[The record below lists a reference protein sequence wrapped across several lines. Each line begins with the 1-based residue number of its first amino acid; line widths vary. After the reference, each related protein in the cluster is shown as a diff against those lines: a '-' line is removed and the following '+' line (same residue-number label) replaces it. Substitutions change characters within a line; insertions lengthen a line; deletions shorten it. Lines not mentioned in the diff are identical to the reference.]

1 MMRNPLVP
9 VTAAFAAGIWAAPRL
24 FLSASEQVF
33 FLSLIVLGSAALFAI
48 KRHGKGFLLALLGFS
63 LCGVFLASEERT
75 ALPAQHIESLAE
87 RGWIDPAQP
96 LQITGWA
103 RTPSIRHP
111 RGQYFDLA
119 LTEISQQGRDIPA
132 EGIIRFNE
140 YVYDD
145 KGKPLDIA
153 YGTRLTFP
161 LKELRRP
168 RNFLT
173 PGSYDWEGYMRRQ
186 GIYFTGLLRD
196 QGTVETLPGR
206 SGSLF
211 WSNLYRVRSRLLSHI
226 DRLFPPDQNPLDRG
240 PILKAILLGDRHW
253 LSEQTKTIFQE
264 SSTFHALVVSG
275 LHVGALAAGLFWM
288 LSWFRLPDWLT
299 TSLIICCVAAFTFL
313 TGARI
318 PVVRAAL
325 MVLIY
330 LLARLVY
337 RQRALLNSIATAGLI
352 LLVLH
357 PSDLRDSGFQL
368 SFLAVLVIAVI
379 AVPVLQ
385 WTISP
390 YRQALRELDEKEKDS
405 LLQPQQAQFRQDVRI
420 LLDYFCDPA
429 LLPQRRWR
437 IYRKVLLLFATLLL
451 RVVEAAVFIFFI
463 QIGLALTTAA
473 YFHRMMWLGIAAN
486 VLVIPLMGI
495 LVPFGFCVLLASLVW
510 WPVSALGAQFLG
522 ILVSLLLG
530 IMDWVVSLP
539 WVDGRVPTPPAWV
552 SACFIALLLLMAM
565 FVERRSRFV
574 SLSVAAVM
582 AFGVLLTIAPYS
594 PRLPEG
600 RLEIT
605 VLDVGQGDSLF
616 IAFPKGSTMLIDG
629 GGATGMDVGELVV
642 SPYLWSRR
650 LKAIDYLVLTHA
662 HHDHIAGLKSVLGN
676 FSVRELWVGLGANSE
691 ELETLLEIAGN
702 HGVRIVQQRA
712 GGNTEIDGVEI
723 SFLSPP
729 DRRRLRNVSN
739 NDSLVLRLG
748 YGRRHMLLPGD
759 AESSMERRLVREW
772 STIASDILKI
782 PHHGS
787 KSSTSDAFLSQVA
800 PSFGIISVG
809 AYRRF
814 GHPDA
819 EVLETLQSAGVRIYR
834 TDRDGSVTV
843 STDGTRI
850 ELKTFRDSIASWAPF
865 NRQSAR
871 RFPVA
876 R

>member
-1 MMRNPLVP
+1 MRNPLVP
-9 VTAAFAAGIWAAPRL
+9 VTAAFAAGIWFAPRFL
-24 FLSASEQVF
+24 LSASEQVF
-33 FLSLIVLGSAALFAI
+33 FLSLIVFGSIALLAL
-48 KRHGKGFLLALLGFS
+48 RRYGKGWLLALLGFF
-63 LCGVFLASEERT
+63 LCGAFLAAEEQ
-75 ALPAQHIESLAE
+75 AVLPAEHIESLAE
-87 RGWIDPAQP
+87 RGLIDPAQP
-96 LQITGWA
+96 IQITGWA
-103 RTPSIRHP
+103 RTPSVRHP

-119 LTEISQQGRDIPA
+119 LTEIRQQGRVISA
-132 EGIIRFNE
+132 EGIIRLNE
-140 YVYDD
+140 YLYDD
-145 KGKPLDIA
+145 KAKPLDIA
-153 YGTRLTFP
+153 YGMRLRFP

-173 PGSYDWEGYMRRQ
+173 PGSYDWAGYMRRQ

-196 QGTVETLPGR
+196 QETVATLPGR
-206 SGSLF
+206 AGSRY
-211 WSNLYRVRSRLLSHI
+211 WSILYRVRSRLLSHI
-226 DRLFPPDQNPLDRG
+226 DRLFPPQQDPLGRG
-240 PILKAILLGDRHW
+240 PILKAILLGDRQW

-264 SSTFHALVVSG
+264 SSTYHALVVSG
-275 LHVGALAAGLFWM
+275 LHVGALAVGLFWM
-288 LSWFRLPDWLT
+288 LSRFRLPDWLV
-299 TSLIICCVAAFTFL
+299 TSLVICCVAAFTL
-313 TGARI
+313 LAGARV

-330 LLARLVY
+330 FLARLVY

-357 PSDLRDSGFQL
+357 PSDLKDSGFQL

-390 YRQALRELDEKEKDS
+390 YRQALQGLDEKEKDS
-405 LLQPQQAQFRQDVRI
+405 LLKPQQAQFRQDVRT

-429 LLPQRRWR
+429 LLSQRRWR
-437 IYRKVLLLFATLLL
+437 IYRKALLLFATALL

-463 QIGLALTTAA
+463 QIGLALTTAT

-495 LVPFGFCVLLASLVW
+495 LVPLGFCVLLVSLVW
-510 WPVSALGAQFLG
+510 WPLSALGAQLLG
-522 ILVSLLLG
+522 ILVSLLLQ
-530 IMDWVVSLP
+530 IMDGIVSLP
-539 WVDGRVPTPPAWV
+539 WGDGRVPTPPAWV
-552 SACFIALLLLMAM
+552 SVCFIALLLLMAV

-582 AFGVLLTIAPYS
+582 AFGVLFTIAPYS

-600 RLEIT
+600 KLEVT

-616 IAFPKGSTMLIDG
+616 IAFPKGSTMLVDG
-629 GGATGMDVGELVV
+629 GGATVIDVGEQVV

-662 HHDHIAGLKSVLGN
+662 HHDHLDGLKSVLGN
-676 FSVRELWVGLGANSE
+676 FSVRELWIGSGPNSE
-691 ELETLLEIAGN
+691 ELETLLEIAGSRD
-702 HGVRIVQQRA
+702 VRIVHQPA

-748 YGRRHMLLPGD
+748 YGLRHILLPGD
-759 AESSMERRLVREW
+759 VESSMERRLVREAA
-772 STIASDILKI
+772 TITSDVLKV

-787 KSSTSDAFLSQVA
+787 KSSTSDAFLSQVD

-814 GHPDA
+814 GHPHN
-819 EVLETLQSAGVRIYR
+819 EVLEAFQRAGVRIYR
-834 TDRDGSVTV
+834 TDQDGSVTV

-865 NRQSAR
+865 NRRSVR
-871 RFPVA
+871 RFPVG